1 MPFPQKNTIVDI
13 KSENIKQHLND
24 ATEEHQTA
32 MSETWKKFILRQI
45 DKSGPMI
52 AEALS
57 YHLIPV
63 IEKIAANILKKVD
76 HLSEL
81 KALQEAYENR
91 WILSTSQLSKLLG
104 VESRVLLKY
113 KRFEHH
119 GFIFFRHGK
128 VLSETGWAIGKNTS
142 TYDDDY

>member
-1 MPFPQKNTIVDI
+1 MPFPQKNTILDI
-13 KSENIKQHLND
+13 KSENIKQHPNN
-24 ATEEHQTA
+24 AAEEHQITI
-32 MSETWKKFILRQI
+32 SEPWKKFILRQI

-63 IEKIAANILKKVD
+63 IEKIGAKILKKVD

-91 WILSTSQLSKLLG
+91 WILSTSQLAKLLG
-104 VESRVLLKY
+104 VEPQVLLKY
-113 KRFEHH
+113 NRFEHH

-128 VLSETGWAIGKNTS
+128 VLSEIGWAIGKNAS
-142 TYDDDY
+142 IYDDDY